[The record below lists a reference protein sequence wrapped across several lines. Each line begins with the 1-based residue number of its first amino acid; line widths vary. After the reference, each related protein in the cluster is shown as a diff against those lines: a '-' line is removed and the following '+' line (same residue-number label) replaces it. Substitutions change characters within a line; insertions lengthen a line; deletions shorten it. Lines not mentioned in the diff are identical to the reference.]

1 MKEVRKHNTLANF
14 AAVNIQV
21 FQACVLILAPK
32 VQQKNTS
39 LRCDLFLYF
48 KSWLNSLWCK
58 HKFEI
63 K

>member
-32 VQQKNTS
+32 VQQKNTN
-39 LRCDLFLYF
+39 LQCDLIFYTHN
-48 KSWLNSLWCK
+48 LN
-58 HKFEI
+58 E
-63 K
+63 